1 MKDNSNIV
9 EQFDM
14 SAVSG
19 LVLSI
24 ISAKN
29 KGQFLHQA
37 GSRTKAESSDAMKG
51 KHGMVSGQLVA
62 RMDRHCA
69 GHGNRDSCTDR
80 LFTEGH
86 PLIKVNTYHLHC

>member
-14 SAVSG
+14 SAVSA
-19 LVLSI
+19 LVRSI

-29 KGQFLHQA
+29 EGEFLQLA
-37 GSRTKAESSDAMKG
+37 RSRTKAESSIAMKG
-51 KHGMVSGQLVA
+51 KRGMVSGLLVA

-69 GHGNRDSCTDR
+69 GHGNRDS
-80 LFTEGH
+80 
-86 PLIKVNTYHLHC
+86 